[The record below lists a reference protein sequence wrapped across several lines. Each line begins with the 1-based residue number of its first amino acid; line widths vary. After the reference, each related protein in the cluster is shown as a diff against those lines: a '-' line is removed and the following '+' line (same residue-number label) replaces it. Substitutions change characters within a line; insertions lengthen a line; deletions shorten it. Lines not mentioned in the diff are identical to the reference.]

1 MDSKDVYS
9 SSVDAQKEFAK
20 HDSEL
25 MEKIMQGKKRN
36 IAIPRNGNR

>member
-25 MEKIMQGKKRN
+25 MEKIMQELAMEI
-36 IAIPRNGNR
+36 IANN